1 MGVVNDLWL
10 AGIKMKGMDVVTCLL
25 ITLSS
30 EFNVVKTSI
39 KNQPNENL
47 SLDFVTQ
54 HHRIFPFWIKLLKEQ
69 IKLSGKSL
77 SYDIWCKTSQNLLW
91 LGVQTTTNLKKLG
104 KCDCKTHRRF
114 CLLSL
119 LKHMIIKLIKQ
130 NC

>member
-1 MGVVNDLWL
+1 MQQHINELMGVVNDLWL
-10 AGIKMKGMDVVTCLL
+10 AGIKIKGMDVVMCLL

-69 IKLSGKSL
+69 IKLSGKS
-77 SYDIWCKTSQNLLW
+77 K
-91 LGVQTTTNLKKLG
+91 
-104 KCDCKTHRRF
+104 
-114 CLLSL
+114 
-119 LKHMIIKLIKQ
+119 
-130 NC
+130 